1 MIFQVFRQTLTYLVK
16 HSKTRRTT
24 CCRVAPIRGVAVES
38 FEQALGNFR
47 FLRRG
52 ILSEMDDTLQMS
64 LHDAHFV
71 N

>member
-1 MIFQVFRQTLTYLVK
+1 M
-16 HSKTRRTT
+16 
-24 CCRVAPIRGVAVES
+24 ES